1 MAFRQRRHESPP
13 PRLASLDRDYW
24 CLRSAEAAH
33 REAPA
38 TFTIP
43 SREERDRLGRGD
55 AVKLIF
61 DQEGHEED
69 GSVTV
74 QGERMWVLVTERIG
88 GRYIGVLDNDP
99 QLIEPDD
106 GIYLR
111 RGAEIAFDAEHVINI
126 GRPPAG
132 YVAQRLGQE
141 PARRWPR
148 R

>member
-1 MAFRQRRHESPP
+1 MASRHGPQERS
-13 PRLASLDRDYW
+13 PRLASLEQDYW

-43 SREERDRLGRGD
+43 PRDRRERLTRGD

-61 DQEGHEED
+61 DMEGYEED

-74 QGERMWVLVTERIG
+74 QGERMWVLVTERVG
-88 GRYIGVLDNDP
+88 GRYLGVLENNP
-99 QLIEPDD
+99 QLIDPAES
-106 GIYLR
+106 IYLR
-111 RGAEIAFDAEHVINI
+111 MGAEIAFDAEHVIDI
-126 GRPPAG
+126 GHPPAD
-132 YVAQRLGQE
+132 YVTLRLSRG

-148 R
+148 